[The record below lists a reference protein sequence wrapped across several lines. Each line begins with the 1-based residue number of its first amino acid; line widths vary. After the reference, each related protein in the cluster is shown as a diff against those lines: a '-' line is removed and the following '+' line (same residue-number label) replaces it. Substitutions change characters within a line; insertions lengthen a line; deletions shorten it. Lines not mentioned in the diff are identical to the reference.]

1 MNSLTTKRDTG
12 SFQGKVILADLN
24 LEFFEDRELAEE
36 LADDCLQLFKT
47 TEADFDTVRSQR
59 WYKRLWSTISGGNT
73 RKLAQGC
80 ASLAQAQQLLL
91 KVLQAHAQTNARS
104 NALMM
109 FVARGLRH
117 LEGQQNRVV
126 VHIIHMA
133 DRIELLE
140 KEVQLHRR
148 QLDADPSNELTW
160 NQEHKLLLYK
170 LLVIC
175 AHIDGELEEEEQRL
189 LEHKL
194 GELELRDEYLSEA
207 LKFNNETHPID
218 EELEEIDSY
227 KKRLVIFKHAM
238 GMFYA
243 DGKIEP
249 QERSGMRHLAGVL
262 NIKKRDLDVIT
273 NAFAYL
279 HNEFTVDQLHA
290 LMSKR
295 RQRAA
300 EEPSNSDYVALDDKR
315 TQMQESEERRRRD
328 IENAV
333 AQLRDVGKQ
342 WIEMFADGAAFLV
355 VQPVLERFEAYG
367 DHLEDYTI
375 EQLVAAM
382 SAEAILS
389 DVNGNLPEVQQI
401 IGNGIEKTAKVALLP
416 PETGDIFASKWQ
428 AIIQDDGSWE
438 YALAEL
444 GRAGVDF
451 VEATPSGVMQFVKG
465 GALGLAG
472 VALLGPIG
480 LLGGAAIAYLDGDSA
495 DKKQQRAAQ
504 RWAAAVSSF
513 AEATERWQSNAHGHM
528 TELFAKI
535 MQLAERAVV
544 EQGSRDFSET
554 VLGSLREDIEEI
566 RKPTSGEEQ
575 GRIEGDGGG
584 IMCPSCMKEYPP
596 GTTYCWIC
604 SVAL

>member
-1 MNSLTTKRDTG
+1 MNSLTTSRDAG
-12 SFQGKVILADLN
+12 SFHGKVKLADLN
-24 LEFFEDRELAEE
+24 LDFFEDRELAED

-47 TEADFDTVRSQR
+47 TESDFDSVRSQR

-91 KVLQAHAQTNARS
+91 KVLQTHAQTNARS

-109 FVARGLRH
+109 FIARGLRH

-126 VHIIHMA
+126 AHIIHMA

-175 AHIDGELEEEEQRL
+175 AHIDGELEEEEERL

-207 LKFNNETHPID
+207 LEFNADPHSID

-227 KKRLVIFKHAM
+227 KKRLVIYKHAM

-243 DGKIEP
+243 DGRIEP

-262 NIKKRDLDVIT
+262 NIKKRDLDAIN
-273 NAFAYL
+273 NAFASL
-279 HNEFTVDQLHA
+279 HNEFTTDQLLA

-295 RQRAA
+295 KQRVA
-300 EEPSNSDYVALDDKR
+300 EEPSRSDFVAIDDKR
-315 TQMQESEERRRRD
+315 TEMQESEERSRRD

-333 AQLRDVGKQ
+333 AQLREVGKQ
-342 WIEMFADGAAFLV
+342 WIEMSADVAAFLV
-355 VQPVLERFEAYG
+355 VQPVIARFEAYG
-367 DHLEDYTI
+367 ELEAYTI

-389 DVNGNLPEVQQI
+389 EINGHLSEMQQS
-401 IGNGIEKTAKVALLP
+401 IGGGIEEVARYALLP

-428 AIIQDDGSWE
+428 ACIQDHGNWE
-438 YALAEL
+438 NALAEL
-444 GRAGVDF
+444 GRAGVDIL
-451 VEATPSGVMQFVKG
+451 EAKPSDVMQFVKG
-465 GALGLAG
+465 GALGFAG
-472 VALLGPIG
+472 AALLGPIG
-480 LLGGAAIAYLDGDSA
+480 LLGGAAIAYLDGHSA
-495 DKKQQRAAQ
+495 EKKQQSAAL
-504 RWAAAVSSF
+504 RWDAAITCF
-513 AEATERWQSNAHGHM
+513 AEATDRWQSNAHGHM
-528 TELFAKI
+528 TELFAEI
-535 MQLAERAVV
+535 MRLAERAIV
-544 EQGSRDFSET
+544 EQGTRDFSET
-554 VLGSLREDIEEI
+554 VLGGLRDDIEEI
-566 RKPTSGEEQ
+566 RQLTSGEEQ
-575 GRIEGDGGG
+575 GRIEGDGEGV
-584 IMCPSCMKEYPP
+584 MCPSCMKEYAP
-596 GTTYCWIC
+596 GTTYCWTC